1 MVRWPGWRL
10 VGRHREPALA
20 AIFLAAAGWELV
32 EVATI
37 EGPPPTTGALSII
50 LHGVQ
55 VLIVVAVTWAVFRAW
70 QQRLRYEDALA
81 TMVEQNVMAQ
91 EEERRRI
98 AFDLHDGIAPLVVSA
113 KQHIDTGR
121 HLAGAVPPQA
131 DHELGRAA
139 ERLDRAI
146 VETRRVLQALRPSAV
161 ASLGLAEAARRALD
175 DAGQQAGWTTRFVA
189 EMGDAR
195 MPAAVETAA
204 FRILQEGLANAARH
218 AASTLVEVA
227 LRRRG
232 GWLDLEVS
240 DNGVGI
246 GPDQAAGAGQ
256 GLGLAGMR
264 ERTRLL
270 GGRFHI
276 DSGAS
281 GGTHIRVAL
290 PLGTGATD
298 GLGG

>member
-1 MVRWPGWRL
+1 MWRRAWRL
-10 VGRHREPALA
+10 VGRHHELALV
-20 AIFLAAAGWELV
+20 AIFFAAAGWELV
-32 EVATI
+32 EVLTT
-37 EGPPPTTGALSII
+37 GPSRRVTGALPIV
-50 LHGVQ
+50 LHSVQ
-55 VLIVVAVTWAVFRAW
+55 VLIVVGVTWAVFRAW
-70 QQRLRYEDALA
+70 RQRTRYEAALA

-98 AFDLHDGIAPLVVSA
+98 AFDLHDGIAPLIVSA
-113 KQHIDTGR
+113 KQHVDTGR
-121 HLAGAVPPQA
+121 DLAARDPSRA
-131 DHELGRAA
+131 DHEIARAA
-139 ERLDRAI
+139 DRLDRAI

-175 DAGQQAGWTTRFVA
+175 DAGQEAGWATRFVA
-189 EMGDAR
+189 EVGDAR

-204 FRILQEGLANAARH
+204 FRIVQEGLANAARH

-227 LRRRG
+227 LRRRD

-246 GPDQAAGAGQ
+246 GPDGAAGTGR

-270 GGRFHI
+270 GGTFQI
-276 DSGAS
+276 DSVAS

-290 PLGTGATD
+290 PLGAGAGD
-298 GLGG
+298 GAGG

>member
-1 MVRWPGWRL
+1 MWGRTWRL
-10 VGRHREPALA
+10 VERHHELALV
-20 AIFLAAAGWELV
+20 AIFFAAAGWELV
-32 EVATI
+32 EVLTI
-37 EGPPPTTGALSII
+37 GAPRPATGALPIV
-50 LHGVQ
+50 LHSVQ
-55 VLIVVAVTWAVFRAW
+55 VLIVVGVTWAVFRAW
-70 QQRLRYEDALA
+70 RQRTRYEDALA

-98 AFDLHDGIAPLVVSA
+98 AFDLHDGIAPLIVSA
-113 KQHIDTGR
+113 KQHVDTGR
-121 HLAGAVPPQA
+121 DLAGRDPSRA
-131 DHELGRAA
+131 DREIARAA

-146 VETRRVLQALRPSAV
+146 VETRRVLNALRPSAV
-161 ASLGLAEAARRALD
+161 ASLGLAEAARRAVD

-189 EMGDAR
+189 EVGDAR

-227 LRRRG
+227 LRRRV

-246 GPDQAAGAGQ
+246 GPDGMAGAGR

-270 GGRFHI
+270 GGTFQI
-276 DSGAS
+276 ESGAS
-281 GGTHIRVAL
+281 GGTLIRVAL
-290 PLGTGATD
+290 PLGTGARD
-298 GLGG
+298 AVAG

>member
-1 MVRWPGWRL
+1 MWRRAWRL
-10 VGRHREPALA
+10 VERHHELALV
-20 AIFLAAAGWELV
+20 AIFFVAAGWELV
-32 EVATI
+32 EVL
-37 EGPPPTTGALSII
+37 TTGASRRATGAVPIV
-50 LHGVQ
+50 LHAVQ
-55 VLIVVAVTWAVFRAW
+55 VLIVVGVTWAVFRAW
-70 QQRLRYEDALA
+70 RQRTRYEAALA

-98 AFDLHDGIAPLVVSA
+98 AFDLHDGIAPLIVSA
-113 KQHIDTGR
+113 KQHVDTGR
-121 HLAGAVPPQA
+121 DLASVDPSRA
-131 DHELGRAA
+131 EREITRAA

-227 LRRRG
+227 LRRRA

-246 GPDQAAGAGQ
+246 DSDGMAGAGP

-270 GGRFHI
+270 GGTFQI
-276 DSGAS
+276 ESVAS
-281 GGTHIRVAL
+281 GGTYIRVAL
-290 PLGTGATD
+290 PLATGARD
-298 GLGG
+298 VVAG

>member
-1 MVRWPGWRL
+1 V
-10 VGRHREPALA
+10 
-20 AIFLAAAGWELV
+20 
-32 EVATI
+32 
-37 EGPPPTTGALSII
+37 
-50 LHGVQ
+50 LHSVQ
-55 VLIVVAVTWAVFRAW
+55 VLIVVGVTWAVFRAW
-70 QQRLRYEDALA
+70 RQRTRYEAALA

-98 AFDLHDGIAPLVVSA
+98 AFDLHDGIAPLIVSA
-113 KQHIDTGR
+113 KQHVDTGR
-121 HLAGAVPPQA
+121 DLAARDPSRA
-131 DHELGRAA
+131 DREIARAA
-139 ERLDRAI
+139 DRLDRAI

-175 DAGQQAGWTTRFVA
+175 DAGQEAGWTTRFVA

-218 AASTLVEVA
+218 AASTRVA
-227 LRRRG
+227 VGLRRRA

-240 DNGVGI
+240 DNGIGI
-246 GPDQAAGAGQ
+246 GAEGAAGGGP

-270 GGRFHI
+270 GGTFQIERV
-276 DSGAS
+276 AS

-290 PLGTGATD
+290 PIGAGAGD
-298 GLGG
+298 VVAD

>member
-1 MVRWPGWRL
+1 MWRRAWRL
-10 VGRHREPALA
+10 VERHHELALV
-20 AIFLAAAGWELV
+20 AIFFVAAGWELV
-32 EVATI
+32 EVL
-37 EGPPPTTGALSII
+37 TTGASRRATGAVPIV
-50 LHGVQ
+50 LHAVQ
-55 VLIVVAVTWAVFRAW
+55 VLIVVGVTWAVFRAW
-70 QQRLRYEDALA
+70 RQRTRYEAALA
-81 TMVEQNVMAQ
+81 TMVERNVMAQ

-98 AFDLHDGIAPLVVSA
+98 AFDLHDGIAPLIVSA
-113 KQHIDTGR
+113 KQHVDTGR
-121 HLAGAVPPQA
+121 DLASVDPSRAEREIA
-131 DHELGRAA
+131 RAA
-139 ERLDRAI
+139 DRLDRAI
-146 VETRRVLQALRPSAV
+146 VETRHVLQALRPSAV

-227 LRRRG
+227 LRRRA

-246 GPDQAAGAGQ
+246 GSDGMAGAGP

-270 GGRFHI
+270 GGTFQI
-276 DSGAS
+276 ESVAS

-290 PLGTGATD
+290 PLATGARD
-298 GLGG
+298 GVAG

>member
-1 MVRWPGWRL
+1 MWRRTGRL
-10 VGRHREPALA
+10 VGRHHELALV
-20 AIFLAAAGWELV
+20 AIFFAAAGWELV
-32 EVATI
+32 EVL
-37 EGPPPTTGALSII
+37 TTGASRRATGTLPIV
-50 LHGVQ
+50 LHAVQ
-55 VLIVVAVTWAVFRAW
+55 VLIVVGVTWAVFRAW
-70 QQRLRYEDALA
+70 QQRTRYEDALA

-98 AFDLHDGIAPLVVSA
+98 AFDLHDGIAPLIVSA
-113 KQHIDTGR
+113 KQHVDTGR
-121 HLAGAVPPQA
+121 DLATRDPSRAHREIA
-131 DHELGRAA
+131 RAA
-139 ERLDRAI
+139 DRLERAI

-175 DAGQQAGWTTRFVA
+175 DASQQAGWATRFVA
-189 EMGDAR
+189 EVGDAR

-227 LRRRG
+227 LRRRA

-246 GPDQAAGAGQ
+246 GAEGLAGGGH

-270 GGRFHI
+270 GGTFHI
-276 DSGAS
+276 ERVAT

-290 PLGTGATD
+290 PVGTGAAD
-298 GLGG
+298 AIVD